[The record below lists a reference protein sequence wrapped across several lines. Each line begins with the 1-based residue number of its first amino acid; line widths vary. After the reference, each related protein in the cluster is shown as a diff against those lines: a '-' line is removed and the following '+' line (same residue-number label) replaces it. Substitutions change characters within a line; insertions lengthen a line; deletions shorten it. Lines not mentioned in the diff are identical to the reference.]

1 MGDVRP
7 GSVPR
12 QNEDTAART
21 IEGEAFIVNAETSEL
36 HNLNPVG
43 TRVFELVDG
52 ARTVKDIVE
61 AIVEEYEV
69 DHDTAERDVA
79 EFLAV
84 LSDKG
89 LVVWA

>member
-1 MGDVRP
+1 MSDVGP

-12 QNEDTAART
+12 QNEDTAVRT

-52 ARTVKDIVE
+52 VRTVGDIVA
-61 AIVEEYEV
+61 AIVGEYEV
-69 DHDTAERDVA
+69 DRETAERDVA
-79 EFLAV
+79 EFLDL
-84 LSDKG
+84 LSDKD
-89 LVVWA
+89 LIAWV

>member
-1 MGDVRP
+1 MGDVGP
-7 GSVPR
+7 KSVPR
-12 QNEDTAART
+12 QNEDTAVRT

-52 ARTVKDIVE
+52 AHTVEDIV
-61 AIVEEYEV
+61 AVIVDEYEV
-69 DHDTAERDVA
+69 DGETAKADVID
-79 EFLAV
+79 FLAV

-89 LVVWA
+89 VVAWV